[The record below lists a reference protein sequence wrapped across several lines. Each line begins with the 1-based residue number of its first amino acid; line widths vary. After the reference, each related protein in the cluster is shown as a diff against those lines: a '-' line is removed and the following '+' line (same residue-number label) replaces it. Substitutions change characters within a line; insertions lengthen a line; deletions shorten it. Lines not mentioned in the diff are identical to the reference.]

1 MTDHDNDRLLDLARR
16 LLDGEAID
24 WAAEGVEESEVLEGM
39 KRPQQVV
46 GLRDDTA
53 WTRP

>member
-1 MTDHDNDRLLDLARR
+1 MTDHDSDCLVDLARR

-24 WAAEGVEESEVLEGM
+24 WAAAGVEESEVLEGM
-39 KRPQQVV
+39 KRLQQVV
-46 GLRDDTA
+46 GLRDDTT